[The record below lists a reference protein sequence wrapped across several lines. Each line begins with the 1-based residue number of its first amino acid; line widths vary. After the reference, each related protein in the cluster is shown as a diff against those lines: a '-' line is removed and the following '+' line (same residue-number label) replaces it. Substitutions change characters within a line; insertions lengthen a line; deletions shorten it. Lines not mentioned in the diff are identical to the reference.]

1 MVYPENAKWPELQHM
16 VRWFD
21 HWLKGAENGV
31 EKEPIVRYYVM
42 GAAGEDGAPGNV
54 WRSSG
59 DWPPKTRSLSFYFR
73 KDAALELAGPVEGHE
88 STTLASDPSRPVE
101 IPGRSFPGAKDARA
115 LEQQKDVCTW
125 TTAPLD
131 APLEVTGEVKAEV
144 WVRTDVKDT
153 DLILRVSDV
162 YPDGRSMLLMDYPIR
177 ARYREGFER
186 QNLLVPGEP
195 ALLAWHIGWTS
206 IVINKGHRIRVA
218 LTSTGAPLYEP
229 NPQNGEKQ
237 TADWFKNPRPA
248 LHEILHERAHASRIC
263 LPIPVGLKN

>member
-1 MVYPENAKWPELQHM
+1 
-16 VRWFD
+16 
-21 HWLKGAENGV
+21 
-31 EKEPIVRYYVM
+31 
-42 GAAGEDGAPGNV
+42 
-54 WRSSG
+54 
-59 DWPPKTRSLSFYFR
+59 
-73 KDAALELAGPVEGHE
+73 
-88 STTLASDPSRPVE
+88 
-101 IPGRSFPGAKDARA
+101 
-115 LEQQKDVCTW
+115 
-125 TTAPLD
+125 
-131 APLEVTGEVKAEV
+131 VTGEIKAEV
-144 WVRTDVKDT
+144 WLKTGVKDT

-206 IVINKGHRIRVA
+206 IVINKGHRIRVT